1 MFKKS
6 SRKAVRSKDDNTA
19 LNFQI
24 KEAYKT
30 ARTNL
35 VFSVIKDGCK
45 KIVITSSYNSEG
57 KTTSAVNLAI
67 ALAQQMDIRVLLVD
81 CDLRKPKVDRFFSL
95 PAAPGLTN
103 VLGRI
108 NELDE
113 VIHKTKVENLEILCS
128 GVIPPNPSELLASEA
143 MKELITKLESN
154 YDYIIF
160 DTPPI
165 NVVVDAQPLITD
177 SDGVVLVIREG
188 KSTYPDLN
196 KTLTTLKRIDAK
208 ILGLIMNGVEMK
220 TGKEGYLYRYE
231 NQV

>member
-81 CDLRKPKVDRFFSL
+81 CDLRLSL
-95 PAAPGLTN
+95 
-103 VLGRI
+103 
-108 NELDE
+108 
-113 VIHKTKVENLEILCS
+113 IHI
-128 GVIPPNPSELLASEA
+128 
-143 MKELITKLESN
+143 
-154 YDYIIF
+154 
-160 DTPPI
+160 
-165 NVVVDAQPLITD
+165 
-177 SDGVVLVIREG
+177 
-188 KSTYPDLN
+188 
-196 KTLTTLKRIDAK
+196 
-208 ILGLIMNGVEMK
+208 
-220 TGKEGYLYRYE
+220 
-231 NQV
+231 

>member
-1 MFKKS
+1 MFNKS
-6 SRKAVRSKDDNTA
+6 SRKPVQSKDDNAA

-57 KTTSAVNLAI
+57 KTTTAVNLAI
-67 ALAQQMDIRVLLVD
+67 ALAQQVDVKVLLID

-95 PAAPGLTN
+95 SAAPGLTN

-108 NELDE
+108 VKLDE
-113 VIHKTKVENLEILCS
+113 TIHTTKVENLDVLCS

-143 MKELITKLESN
+143 MKELVAGLEPQ

-165 NVVVDAQPLITD
+165 NVVVDALPLITD
-177 SDGVVLVIREG
+177 SDGVVIVVREG
-188 KSTYPDLN
+188 KSTYPDLK
-196 KTLTTLKRIDAK
+196 KTMAALKRVDAK
-208 ILGLIMNGVEMK
+208 VLGMIMNGVEIK

-231 NQV
+231 NN

>member
-24 KEAYKT
+24 KEASKT

-160 DTPPI
+160 DTP
-165 NVVVDAQPLITD
+165 LITD

>member
-165 NVVVDAQPLITD
+165 NVVVDALPLITD

-220 TGKEGYLYRYE
+220 TGKVGYLYRYE

>member
-1 MFKKS
+1 MFNKS
-6 SRKAVRSKDDNTA
+6 SRKAVQSKDDKTA

-45 KIVITSSYNSEG
+45 KIVITSSYNAEG
-57 KTTSAVNLAI
+57 KTTTAVNLAI
-67 ALAQQMDIRVLLVD
+67 ALAQQVDVKVLLID

-95 PAAPGLTN
+95 SAAPGLTN

-108 NELDE
+108 VKLSE
-113 VIHKTKVENLEILCS
+113 VIHTTKVENLDVLCS

-143 MKELITKLESN
+143 MKKLVSGLEAQ

-165 NVVVDAQPLITD
+165 NVVVDALPLITD
-177 SDGVVLVIREG
+177 SDGVVLVVREG
-188 KSTYPDLN
+188 KSTYPDLK
-196 KTLTTLKRIDAK
+196 KTMAALKRIDAK
-208 ILGLIMNGVEMK
+208 VLGMIMNGVEMK

-231 NQV
+231 NN